1 MNRRTG
7 GQNFPLP
14 ISATSVPYA
23 NKLICI
29 GTDSNL
35 YCFSLPGLPPEFRKL
50 AFNLRQFRIRLTHQP
65 RWCHFESQRWGNT
78 CHFREGARSPNGVL
92 AILILNRSVDDNTSG
107 RVVIALVLTVLYAIS
122 DEFHQGFVPTRTA
135 SIADVTLDIFGAL
148 CGALISNIWANCRSA
163 TAVVL
168 LGRFR
173 E

>member
-1 MNRRTG
+1 M
-7 GQNFPLP
+7 
-14 ISATSVPYA
+14 TSR
-23 NKLICI
+23 
-29 GTDSNL
+29 
-35 YCFSLPGLPPEFRKL
+35 YCFGWLPGLLWAAVIFFFSTDTFSGSNTGAILEPLFRHFFPILSAVDIKLIHAVVRKL
-50 AFNLRQFRIRLTHQP
+50 GHFSEYFVLT
-65 RWCHFESQRWGNT
+65 
-78 CHFREGARSPNGVL
+78 
-92 AILILNRSVDDNTSG
+92 ILILNRSVDDNTNG